1 MKQGLL
7 EQHPCS
13 GPIGFHKFTPMNDI
27 KLKKI
32 MIALATNGDE
42 GRVIE
47 KVKLKCVHQ
56 KCFHYLGINE

>member
-7 EQHPCS
+7 EQHPCY

-47 KVKLKCVHQ
+47 KAVELSNG
-56 KCFHYLGINE
+56 LGHHLLLSM